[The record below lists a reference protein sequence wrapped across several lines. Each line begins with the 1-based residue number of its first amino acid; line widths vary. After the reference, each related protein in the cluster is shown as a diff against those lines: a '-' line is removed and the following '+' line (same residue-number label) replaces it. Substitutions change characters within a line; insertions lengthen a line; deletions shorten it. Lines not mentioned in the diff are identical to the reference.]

1 MRYLFLVRPYRLE
14 IAIIKDFHVAC
25 VSGDHQA
32 YLFDIPMD
40 KLQLLGS
47 LLGISYLGIGRLNV

>member
-40 KLQLLGS
+40 EVTIIRS
-47 LLGISYLGIGRLNV
+47 LTWH